1 MTAIEII
8 NQIEADKKA
17 RHIEPHHA
25 MLIEIEAM
33 ACINQQELALSIVRA
48 ELVQLWEDKK
58 IQIGDTINSKY
69 IKVL

>member
-17 RHIEPHHA
+17 RSIEPHHA
-25 MLIEIEAM
+25 TLREIEVM
-33 ACINQQELALSIVRA
+33 ACINQQELALCIVRA
-48 ELVQLWEDKK
+48 ELVELWKEKK

-69 IKVL
+69 ITVL